1 MELIKVLII
10 AIIISVLTVLLKQV
24 KPEYSL
30 ICIIVGSIILIV
42 YILSGV
48 QTIFDYFSQ
57 IVSKIGVDKD
67 MFSTLLKIVGVG
79 YLIEFSASVCI
90 DSGNSSIADKVVL
103 AGKILI
109 FSMSLPI
116 INNLFNLVMEFI

>member
-1 MELIKVLII
+1 
-10 AIIISVLTVLLKQV
+10 
-24 KPEYSL
+24 
-30 ICIIVGSIILIV
+30 
-42 YILSGV
+42 
-48 QTIFDYFSQ
+48 
-57 IVSKIGVDKD
+57 

>member
-57 IVSKIGVDKD
+57 IVSKTGVDKD